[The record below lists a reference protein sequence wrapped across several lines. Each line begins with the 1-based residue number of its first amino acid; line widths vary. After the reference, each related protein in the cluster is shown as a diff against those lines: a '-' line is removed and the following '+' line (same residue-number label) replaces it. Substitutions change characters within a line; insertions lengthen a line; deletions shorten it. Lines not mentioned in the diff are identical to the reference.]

1 MSQALFIT
9 DLLKELRS
17 QYLDFLEDAIKFFKE
32 YDGLYGVYAKKTAK
46 IDEVDE
52 QLATI
57 NNYKEK
63 HGVYPNIKDQPDCET
78 YINELMK
85 VREKNEFE
93 ISSIIKPIILE
104 LPVLKL
110 LAIWLGL

>member
-46 IDEVDE
+46 ISEVDE

-57 NNYKEK
+57 AAYK
-63 HGVYPNIKDQPDCET
+63 VNLNQT
-78 YINELMK
+78 
-85 VREKNEFE
+85 
-93 ISSIIKPIILE
+93 
-104 LPVLKL
+104 LKFNL
-110 LAIWLGL
+110 QRFPQS